1 MPDISFG
8 EYEIYW
14 VGAILAAIIGAT
26 YAVAWLIVKHFKK

>member
-14 VGAILAAIIGAT
+14 TGAILAVIIGAA
-26 YAVAWLIVKHFKK
+26 YAVAALVVKHFKK